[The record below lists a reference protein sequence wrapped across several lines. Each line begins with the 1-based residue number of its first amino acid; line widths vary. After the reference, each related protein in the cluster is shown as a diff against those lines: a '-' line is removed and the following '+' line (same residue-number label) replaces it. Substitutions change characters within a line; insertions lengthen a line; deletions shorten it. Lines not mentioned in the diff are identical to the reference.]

1 MAFFL
6 KITTTGKMNQ
16 MMKRTTLSE
25 RGQSY
30 LSDFSQAISNIQLDE
45 NFEEAVRLISESNT
59 VYGDYCKQYKIV
71 TTGMGKAGAAMR
83 KFSSLLCSLGFA
95 SCYLHPGESSHGDL
109 GILEVEDVLFVA
121 STSGKTREV
130 LETIQLAKN
139 LGVHRFVGIT
149 SHKDSPIR
157 DEVNVCLDMGDITE
171 VGELGLAPTTSILVM
186 LAITDALAI
195 VASEHNGLTKEEYSK
210 YHHGGY
216 LGSAARGDNIIN

>member
-1 MAFFL
+1 M
-6 KITTTGKMNQ
+6 KKTKTT
-16 MMKRTTLSE
+16 E
-25 RGQSY
+25 RLISDGTKY
-30 LSDFSQAISNIQLDE
+30 LSDFSQAISNVKLDQ
-45 NFEEAVRLISESNT
+45 NFEKAVRLISESN
-59 VYGDYCKQYKIV
+59 VIYGDNIKQYKIV

-83 KFSSLLCSLGFA
+83 KFSSLLCSLGFS

-109 GILEVEDVLFVA
+109 GIMGVNDVLFVA

-139 LGVHRFVGIT
+139 LGVNKFVGIT

-157 DEVNVCLDMGDITE
+157 SEVDVCLDMGELKE
-171 VGELGLAPTTSILVM
+171 VGELGMAPTTSILVM

-195 VASEHNGLTKEEYSK
+195 VASEYNGLTKEEYAK

-216 LGSAARGDNIIN
+216 LGAAARGDNLIH

>member
-1 MAFFL
+1 MENLRASGS
-6 KITTTGKMNQ
+6 KY
-16 MMKRTTLSE
+16 LSE
-25 RGQSY
+25 FAY
-30 LSDFSQAISNIQLDE
+30 AISNIKLDE
-45 NFEEAVRLISESNT
+45 NFEKAVRLISESNII
-59 VYGDYCKQYKIV
+59 YGDNIKQYKIV

-83 KFSSLLCSLGFA
+83 KFSSLLCSLGFS

-109 GILEVEDVLFVA
+109 GIMGVNDVLFVA

-139 LGVHRFVGIT
+139 LGVSKFVGIT

-157 DEVNVCLDMGDITE
+157 SEVDVCLDMGDLKE
-171 VGELGLAPTTSILVM
+171 AGELGLAPTTSILVM

-216 LGSAARGDNIIN
+216 LGATARGDNQIH

>member
-1 MAFFL
+1 MT
-6 KITTTGKMNQ
+6 KMTKTTKTKTMIGDGNKYISQ
-16 MMKRTTLSE
+16 
-25 RGQSY
+25 
-30 LSDFSQAISNIQLDE
+30 FAQAIANISLNE
-45 NFEEAVRLISESNT
+45 NFENAVKLISGSNT
-59 VYGDYCKQYKIV
+59 VYGDNVKQYKIV

-83 KFSSLLCSLGFA
+83 KFSSLLCSLGFS

-109 GILEVEDVLFVA
+109 GILEANDVLFVA

-139 LGVHRFVGIT
+139 LGIKKFVGIT
-149 SHKDSPIR
+149 SHEDSPIR
-157 DEVNVCLDMGDITE
+157 DEVDVCIDMGDLRE

-195 VASEHNGLTKEEYSK
+195 VASEHNGLTKEVYAK

-216 LGSAARGDNIIN
+216 LGSAARGENFIH